1 MLERFWDK
9 TFLFSICSATTW
21 MSSCAYHQSCRSR
34 KWGRLKGEDNCSIL
48 NCRWQHISVIA
59 ILSTLQV
66 LFVHNIFTFYFL
78 DMITTISN
86 FSFLSSSVRRV
97 ILQMLNTKLLT
108 DSNPM
113 GWTFSEQ
120 IIIFPILL
128 HIPTKQTHSGAW

>member
-1 MLERFWDK
+1 MERFWDK
-9 TFLFSICSATTW
+9 TFLASIRSVTTW
-21 MSSCAYHQSCRSR
+21 LSTRAYHQSCRSR
-34 KWGRLKGEDNCSIL
+34 KWGRLEGEDNCSIL

-66 LFVHNIFTFYFL
+66 LFVHNIFTFHFL
-78 DMITTISN
+78 DTITMILN

-97 ILQMLNTKLLT
+97 ILQMLHTKLLT

-120 IIIFPILL
+120 NIIFPILL
-128 HIPTKQTHSGAW
+128 HIPMKQTHSGAW